1 VVRGGPMATPSLWG
15 GRDHP
20 QAIGGGCAPPS
31 ATRGSHVATPLPS
44 LFSFLFLFFIFYF
57 LFFIFYFLFF
67 IFYFLKKISLFIY
80 FLINLYLFINMD
92 TCRHLIGD
100 KWH

>member
-1 VVRGGPMATPSLWG
+1 MATPSLWG

-44 LFSFLFLFFIFYF
+44 LFSFFFLFFIFYF

-67 IFYFLKKISLFIY
+67 IFLKK
-80 FLINLYLFINMD
+80 
-92 TCRHLIGD
+92 
-100 KWH
+100 